1 MDAALS
7 ARILIIEDEIL
18 TVKSIAK
25 SLVHFGHQVAG
36 FATNYSD
43 GIAKVIEL
51 EPDLVLMD
59 IKLSSDKDGID
70 LAKRIQ
76 AEYDIPIVFLSAH
89 SDVKTI
95 NRVYDIK
102 PDGYLVKPYADQ
114 ELYSAIR
121 IAMNRRRS

>member
-1 MDAALS
+1 MDSTLS

-25 SLVHFGHQVAG
+25 SLVHFGYQVAG

-43 GIAKVIEL
+43 GIAMVIEL
-51 EPDLVLMD
+51 KPDLVLMD
-59 IKLSSDKDGID
+59 VKLSSDKDGID

-76 AEYDIPIVFLSAH
+76 AEYNIPIVFLSAH

-95 NRVYDIK
+95 NRVFETK

-114 ELYSAIR
+114 ELYNTIR
-121 IAMNRRRS
+121 IAINRQRP